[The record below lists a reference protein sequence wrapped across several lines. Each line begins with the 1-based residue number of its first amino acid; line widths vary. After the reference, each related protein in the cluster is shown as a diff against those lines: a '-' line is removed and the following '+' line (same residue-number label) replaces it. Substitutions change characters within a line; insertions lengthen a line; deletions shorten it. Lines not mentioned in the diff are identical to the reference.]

1 MADRNDDGSDRYRA
15 PALDKGLDILELLAN
30 DEEGMSQ
37 IAIAKALDRTPNEIY
52 RMLDRLVR
60 RGYLVRTAA
69 DRYEIT
75 LKLFG
80 MAHRHPPMRRL
91 VSQALPRM
99 RRFAREAQQSLHMV
113 VYDRG
118 SCLVIAQVDAPGY
131 WGLAIRVGSHIS
143 LLNTGSGHILLA
155 FADAAERQLMLEE
168 REVMPHEIWPDNL
181 DGRLADVL
189 ARGYEMMPS
198 QQTTGVTNISVPLIG
213 PAGTVLAALTCP
225 HIERID
231 IEDALP
237 KAQVLAMLQA
247 AARDIP
253 FAADGGDQAVPGFSS
268 EGTRA

>member
-1 MADRNDDGSDRYRA
+1 MADMMDDGADRYRA
-15 PALDKGLDILELLAN
+15 PALDKGLDILELLAS

-60 RGYLVRTAA
+60 RGYVVRTSS

-80 MAHRHPPMRRL
+80 LAHRHPPMRRL

-99 RRFAREAQQSLHMV
+99 RRFARDAQQSIHLV

-131 WGLAIRVGSHIS
+131 WGMAIRVGSHIS

-155 FADAAERQLMLEE
+155 FTTETERQLMLEE
-168 REVMPHEIWPDNL
+168 REVMPHEIWPDEL
-181 DGRLADVL
+181 DGRLADVRV
-189 ARGYEMMPS
+189 RGYEMMPS
-198 QQTTGVTNISVPLIG
+198 QQTPSVSNISVPLVG

-225 HIERID
+225 HLQRID
-231 IEDALP
+231 IDDAP
-237 KAQVLAMLQA
+237 PAEAVLAMLRET
-247 AARDIP
+247 ARDISVT
-253 FAADGGDQAVPGFSS
+253 AGGAG
-268 EGTRA
+268 

>member
-1 MADRNDDGSDRYRA
+1 MGDKSDDGSDRYRA

-60 RGYLVRTAA
+60 RGYLVRTSA

-91 VSQALPRM
+91 VSQSLPRM
-99 RRFAREAQQSLHMV
+99 RRFARDAQQSVHMV

-118 SCLVIAQVDAPGY
+118 SCLVIAQVDSPGY
-131 WGLAIRVGSHIS
+131 WGMSIRVGSHIS

-155 FADAAERQLMLEE
+155 FAGPTERQFMLEE
-168 REVMPHEIWPDNL
+168 REVMPHEIWPDHL
-181 DGRLADVL
+181 DVRLADVL

-198 QQTTGVTNISVPLIG
+198 QQTKGVTNISVPLIG

-231 IEDALP
+231 IDDALP
-237 KAQVLAMLQA
+237 TENVLAMLQA

-253 FAADGGDQAVPGFSS
+253 ITSDDSD
-268 EGTRA
+268 